1 MYQLYILIGWEA
13 NQRQIAAAEVWRRH
27 QELLHLN
34 LYSRMRT
41 QTKPRCCWEE
51 LCRCRLPLAAPPR
64 PYLCYLIAITSAARR
79 SSRGVPCPA
88 IRGLH
93 TLLTQYLGIPKLCVF
108 ATHFILVHTRA
119 VKSKIYQLPLLRVLN
134 LPLSPVSACDLH
146 MAKVEQWR
154 QNPWNNGKEVPR

>member
-1 MYQLYILIGWEA
+1 
-13 NQRQIAAAEVWRRH
+13 
-27 QELLHLN
+27 
-34 LYSRMRT
+34 MRT

-134 LPLSPVSACDLH
+134 LPLLGRRLFLKDPPIFMTSWIKAC
-146 MAKVEQWR
+146 V
-154 QNPWNNGKEVPR
+154 NGRNQSLKRLFCLGWKGYPA